1 MRKYRKRKSVHTELV
16 RCRKLERP
24 GPQPVRP
31 NTGFMPE
38 DTRRGK
44 VPLIVGAQR
53 TIDEQAV
60 SIADR
65 LGSETDEFLEAVS
78 IDDGESSDVKRL

>member
-1 MRKYRKRKSVHTELV
+1 
-16 RCRKLERP
+16 
-24 GPQPVRP
+24 
-31 NTGFMPE
+31 MPE